1 MRRRTRTVVG
11 IAVALAVPL
20 PVIATVVTPI
30 TPIITSVATII
41 APVVV
46 MAMTVAMIPVVGQSQ
61 PGAVAK
67 ASAANS
73 EAVMREKVRVTIA
86 RLR

>member
-46 MAMTVAMIPVVGQSQ
+46 MAMTVAMIPVVGQGQ
-61 PGAVAK
+61 PRCRRQGKRGQQRSGDAGE
-67 ASAANS
+67 SG
-73 EAVMREKVRVTIA
+73 VTIA